1 MISMRRVL
9 VAALPLLVLTAC
21 GSDESADDGPLTLTF
36 DGSSCVYEGPDT
48 LSPGPADFS
57 FSNET
62 EEIATHLIV
71 HITADDITLD
81 DIQRLSETD
90 PAWNGDPD
98 SLGEGRGETVYGA
111 VSTMP
116 DRSAEH
122 TVDLTAGAYYFVCAY
137 NSMENFTYGG
147 GITVE
152 P

>member
-1 MISMRRVL
+1 MRKAL
-9 VAALPLLVLTAC
+9 VAALPLLMLTAC

-48 LSPGPADFS
+48 LSPGSAEFS

-62 EEIATHLIV
+62 EEIATHAIV

-81 DIQRLSETD
+81 DVQRLSETD
-90 PAWNGDPD
+90 PEWDGSPG
-98 SLGEGRGETVYGA
+98 SLGEGGA
-111 VSTMP
+111 EIVSGGTTTMP
-116 DRSAEH
+116 DRSTES
-122 TVDLTAGAYYFVCAY
+122 TVDLTAGPYYFVCMY
-137 NSMENFTYGG
+137 NSLENFTYGG

>member
-1 MISMRRVL
+1 MRRVL

-48 LSPGPADFS
+48 LSPGPAEYS

-62 EEIATHLIV
+62 EEIATHAIV
-71 HITADDITLD
+71 QITADDIALD
-81 DIQRLSETD
+81 DVQRLSETD
-90 PAWNGDPD
+90 PEWDGSPG
-98 SLGEGRGETVYGA
+98 SLGEDAGEIASGGST
-111 VSTMP
+111 TMP
-116 DRSAEH
+116 DRSSEF
-122 TVDLTAGAYYFVCAY
+122 TVDLTAGTYYFVCMY
-137 NSMENFTYGG
+137 NSLENFTYGG

>member
-1 MISMRRVL
+1 MRRVL
-9 VAALPLLVLTAC
+9 AVALPLLVLTAC

-36 DGSSCVYEGPDT
+36 DDSSCVYDGPDT
-48 LSPGPADFS
+48 ITPGPAEFS

-62 EEIATHLIV
+62 EEIAIHAIV
-71 HITADDITLD
+71 HITDDALTLD

-98 SLGEGRGETVYGA
+98 LLGEGRGEVVTGGTT
-111 VSTMP
+111 TMP
-116 DRSAEH
+116 GRSTES
-122 TVDLTAGAYYFVCAY
+122 TVDLTAGPYYFVCMY
-137 NSMENFTYGG
+137 NSFENFTYGG

>member
-1 MISMRRVL
+1 MRSVL
-9 VAALPLLVLTAC
+9 VVALPLLVLTAC

-36 DGSSCVYEGPDT
+36 EGSSCVYDGPDT
-48 LSPGPADFS
+48 LAPGPAEFS

-62 EEIATHLIV
+62 EEIATHAIV

-90 PAWNGDPD
+90 PEWTGDPS
-98 SLGEGRGETVYGA
+98 SLGEGGGEIVAGGST
-111 VSTMP
+111 TMP
-116 DRSAEH
+116 GRSSEF
-122 TVDLTAGAYYFVCAY
+122 TVDLTAGPYYFVCMY
-137 NSMENFTYGG
+137 NSLENFTYGG